1 MPQPMTIKEKQQY
14 ARQLAASITPETP
27 PERVREIE
35 EEHAGLIAEI
45 ASHASSSHDL
55 LSGHLRTYGVD
66 PRNYDHLPPIARNAA
81 MLDALAD
88 VSNRAGP
95 VQGVV
100 NLDPMTGLSRS
111 ESRRD
116 NALGEALYVRLNPS
130 HRPSEAA
137 RQFVGLTIPE
147 LARRS
152 LNLAGHYS
160 AGLSAAEAVTRGLH
174 TTSDFPLILGD
185 AVGRVL
191 RAAYATAPSAIVSV
205 ARQSSA
211 PDFRA
216 RRSLQLS
223 SGPGLEKVSEAG
235 EFKRGTFE
243 EGGETYKLETF
254 GRVFAISRQALVNDD
269 LGAFTTVPQR
279 LAQAAAALQAQ
290 SLADLVNSNPTMADG
305 KSVFHADHKNIAASG
320 AALSV
325 DSLSEARLAMR
336 SQKGLAGELISVTPK
351 FLVVPPTLETTA
363 EKLVATLT
371 PVATSEVNPFAGKL
385 TVVTEPRLVSPTAW
399 YLAASPAEIAGLEY
413 AYLEGSDGPQ
423 IDTRTGFDVDGV
435 EIRVRLDWGAGWLD
449 HRGWFKN
456 AGD

>member
-1 MPQPMTIKEKQQY
+1 MTIKEKQQY

-137 RQFVGLTIPE
+137 RQFVGLTITE

-223 SGPGLEKVSEAG
+223 SGPGLEKVSEA
-235 EFKRGTFE
+235 
-243 EGGETYKLETF
+243 
-254 GRVFAISRQALVNDD
+254 A
-269 LGAFTTVPQR
+269 
-279 LAQAAAALQAQ
+279 
-290 SLADLVNSNPTMADG
+290 NSNGGRSRKAARPTSSKPSAACSPFRARRWSMTTSAPSPLFHNAWRRRRLRFRRRALPIWSTRIRRWRMANP
-305 KSVFHADHKNIAASG
+305 SS
-320 AALSV
+320 
-325 DSLSEARLAMR
+325 
-336 SQKGLAGELISVTPK
+336 TPITK
-351 FLVVPPTLETTA
+351 T
-363 EKLVATLT
+363 
-371 PVATSEVNPFAGKL
+371 
-385 TVVTEPRLVSPTAW
+385 
-399 YLAASPAEIAGLEY
+399 
-413 AYLEGSDGPQ
+413 
-423 IDTRTGFDVDGV
+423 
-435 EIRVRLDWGAGWLD
+435 
-449 HRGWFKN
+449 
-456 AGD
+456 